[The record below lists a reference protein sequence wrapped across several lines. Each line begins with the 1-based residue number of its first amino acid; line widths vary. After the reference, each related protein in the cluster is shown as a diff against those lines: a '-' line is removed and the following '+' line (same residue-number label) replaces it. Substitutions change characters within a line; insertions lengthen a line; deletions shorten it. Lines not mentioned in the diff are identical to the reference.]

1 MAYFQRKARFR
12 PLQAFAVF
20 VQRTFQALPAWRRIA
35 APWVQWKRMVR
46 LEQVLDSWKAVRV
59 DTAAAVQEFPAADF
73 DFKPCG
79 EVMTFG
85 EIARHILIAGHGLTG
100 LLLEGEEVLGG
111 PQFREKMARFAV
123 LPADAAPSELARE
136 LLASVERRAAEL
148 AAQPPEFFSGM
159 ITRVDG
165 ARVTRLEMLQF
176 VKEHELTHR
185 AQLFL
190 YMRMKGIVPA
200 TTRRRLAKQAAR

>member
-1 MAYFQRKARFR
+1 
-12 PLQAFAVF
+12 
-20 VQRTFQALPAWRRIA
+20 
-35 APWVQWKRMVR
+35 MVR
-46 LEQVLDSWKAVRV
+46 LEQVLDSWKTIRA
-59 DTAAAVQEFPAADF
+59 DTAAAVEEFPAGEFGYKPSAD
-73 DFKPCG
+73 
-79 EVMTFG
+79 VMTFG

-100 LLLEGEEVLGG
+100 LLLEGEEHLGG
-111 PQFREKMARFAV
+111 PAFREKMARFAL
-123 LPADAAPSELARE
+123 LPADAGAPDLARQ
-136 LLASVERRAAEL
+136 LRASVEQRTAQL
-148 AAQPPEFFSGM
+148 AAQPPEFYSGI

-200 TTRRRLAKQAAR
+200 TTRRRLAMAASAQAAR

>member
-1 MAYFQRKARFR
+1 
-12 PLQAFAVF
+12 
-20 VQRTFQALPAWRRIA
+20 
-35 APWVQWKRMVR
+35 MVR
-46 LEQVLDSWKAVRV
+46 LEHVLDSWKAIRA
-59 DTAAAVQEFPAADF
+59 DTAAAVEDFPAGEFDYKPAAD
-73 DFKPCG
+73 
-79 EVMTFG
+79 VMTFG

-100 LLLEGEEVLGG
+100 LLLEGEEELGG
-111 PQFREKMARFAV
+111 PLFREKMSRFAL
-123 LPADAAPSELARE
+123 LPPDASAADLARE
-136 LLASVERRAAEL
+136 LRNSVEQRTAQL
-148 AAQPPEFFSGM
+148 TAQPPQFFTGI

-190 YMRMKGIVPA
+190 YLRMKGIVPA

>member
-1 MAYFQRKARFR
+1 
-12 PLQAFAVF
+12 
-20 VQRTFQALPAWRRIA
+20 
-35 APWVQWKRMVR
+35 MVR
-46 LEQVLDSWKAVRV
+46 LEQVLDSWKAIRA
-59 DTAAAVQEFPAADF
+59 DTAAAVEDFPAGEF
-73 DFKPCG
+73 DFKPSAD
-79 EVMTFG
+79 VMTFG
-85 EIARHILIAGHGLTG
+85 EIARHILVAGHGLTG
-100 LLLEGEEVLGG
+100 LLLEGDEQLGG

-123 LPADAAPSELARE
+123 LPEGAGAVDLARE
-136 LLASVERRAAEL
+136 LRASVEGRAAEL
-148 AAQPPEFFSGM
+148 AAQPAEFYAGM

-200 TTRRRLAKQAAR
+200 TTRRRMAKQAAR

>member
-1 MAYFQRKARFR
+1 ME
-12 PLQAFAVF
+12 
-20 VQRTFQALPAWRRIA
+20 
-35 APWVQWKRMVR
+35 RMVR
-46 LEQVLDSWKAVRV
+46 LDHLLDSWKTIRA
-59 DTAAAVQEFPAADF
+59 DTATAVEEFPAGEF
-73 DFKPCG
+73 DYKPCAD
-79 EVMTFG
+79 VMTFG

-100 LLLEGEEVLGG
+100 LLLEGEEELGG
-111 PQFREKMARFAV
+111 PQFREKLAKFAL
-123 LPADAAPSELARE
+123 LPPDAAPSDLARE
-136 LLASVERRAAEL
+136 LRASVEQRAMEL
-148 AAQPPEFFSGM
+148 AARPPEFYSAI